1 MLDPS
6 RLHLFLIWLNLFCS
20 FSVQE
25 AGKSDRKAM
34 EVRGI
39 ELARWTVGTYG
50 VEKEK
55 GGEEGTYDRLLPT
68 IL

>member
-1 MLDPS
+1 
-6 RLHLFLIWLNLFCS
+6 
-20 FSVQE
+20 
-25 AGKSDRKAM
+25 M